1 MLTLFISDILVYTI
15 CVKAYLPVSWDC
27 RAYEGLQSIFSE
39 KFAHGAFLHYIGS
52 VTLINRLINI
62 APPLGTPRA
71 RHKTT
76 ISLFPVSVSRLQFSV
91 ADEK

>member
-1 MLTLFISDILVYTI
+1 
-15 CVKAYLPVSWDC
+15 VKAYLPVSWDC
-27 RAYEGLQSIFSE
+27 RAYEGLQSLFSE

-62 APPLGTPRA
+62 APPIGDTEGTSQDN
-71 RHKTT
+71 HQ
-76 ISLFPVSVSRLQFSV
+76 SVSGVCRQTPLFSV